1 MEQIYD
7 VAVLG
12 GGPGGYTA
20 ALYCARAGL
29 STVVLEKLSPGGQM
43 ATTSNVENYPGFAE
57 GVDGFDLAMQM
68 KDGAERFGVETLFAD
83 ATAVAL
89 EGGVKTITT
98 SSGERRA
105 RTVILATGADPRPLG
120 VPHEDELRGRGVA
133 YCATCDANFFED
145 LEVFV
150 VGGGDSALEE
160 AIYLAKFARKVT
172 VIHRRDEF
180 RAAKSIQEK
189 AFANPKLNFIW
200 NSTVEELIGEEL
212 LTGIRLRNV
221 LTGAI
226 TQIDADEDDGIIGL
240 FVFIGFVPN
249 AALFEGALELEQGYI
264 ITDAEMRTSVP
275 GVFAAGDIR
284 VKSLRQVVTAASDG
298 AIAAVQAAKYV
309 EETAQ

>member
-133 YCATCDANFFED
+133 YCATCDGMLYRQKHVAVWGLSPE
-145 LEVFV
+145 
-150 VGGGDSALEE
+150 APEE
-160 AIYLAKFARKVT
+160 AEFLHSIGCQVTYIAPKRPQALAPGIEFLPGAVT
-172 VIHRRDEF
+172 AVHGG
-180 RAAKSIQEK
+180 AAVTS
-189 AFANPKLNFIW
+189 
-200 NSTVEELIGEEL
+200 VEVKGEAL
-212 LTGIRLRNV
+212 AV
-221 LTGAI
+221 
-226 TQIDADEDDGIIGL
+226 DGL
-240 FVFIGFVPN
+240 FILRPSAPPDSLVPGIGMENGRVKVD
-249 AALFEGALELEQGYI
+249 
-264 ITDAEMRTSVP
+264 DAMRTNIP
-275 GVFAAGDIR
+275 RLYAAGDM
-284 VKSLRQVVTAASDG
+284 LGAPLQVAKAVGDGLVAGLCTA
-298 AIAAVQAAKYV
+298 
-309 EETAQ
+309 EELQQLEREATV